1 MSLVWING
9 QLADADEPLMLA
21 RDAGVMHGIGVFTT
35 MLALGRSVIRLDRH
49 LERLKRS
56 CDHFSIPLRLDIDT
70 LTQVVELL
78 LDENQLDDARLRLTV
93 TRGVPS
99 TDAGTTPTVL
109 LTAAPFEPY
118 PLELY
123 ERGMTVAVVDRFKL
137 NPYDPQAGHKTLD
150 YFSRFIALNDARS
163 RGASE
168 AIWFDVHNR
177 LQSGS
182 ISNVFVVSKG
192 RLLTP
197 PLAEESP
204 DGRSAVLPGITRREV
219 LDLARSNGIETAT
232 EALTI
237 EQLLQADE
245 VLLTN
250 SIMGVMPVCRIERKP
265 IGPEKP
271 GEITRKLTTALSE
284 SRATPDV
291 RET

>member
-1 MSLVWING
+1 MPLVWING
-9 QLADADEPLMLA
+9 QLADADEPLVLA
-21 RDAGVMHGIGVFTT
+21 RDAGLLHGIGVFTT

-49 LERLKRS
+49 LQRLSAS
-56 CDHFSIPLRLDIDT
+56 CAHFSIPFDLDIDT
-70 LTQVVELL
+70 LARVVELL
-78 LDENQLDDARLRLTV
+78 LDENQFDDARLRLTV
-93 TRGVPS
+93 TRGVASP
-99 TDAGTTPTVL
+99 DAGTVPTVL

-118 PLELY
+118 PVDLY

-182 ISNVFVVSKG
+182 ISNIFVVTQG

-197 PLAEESP
+197 AVAEESA

-219 LDLARSNGIETAT
+219 LDLARSNGIDTST
-232 EALTI
+232 ESIAI
-237 EQLLQADE
+237 EQLLSADE
-245 VLLTN
+245 VFLTN

-265 IGPEKP
+265 VGAEKP
-271 GEITRKLTTALSE
+271 GEITRTLTTALSE
-284 SRATPDV
+284 SRTRSDV
-291 RET
+291 REM